1 MADLEELE
9 RHKRELELRRDIAK
23 LERNE
28 RLANKASHIVE
39 TTSSVA
45 TEVSASAKK
54 RVGGWGWF
62 PVSVCTLIGGFLVLG
77 GLHDGVFIIVGIGA
91 VFLLPLFFKLSR

>member
-1 MADLEELE
+1 MANLEELE
-9 RHKRELELRRDIAK
+9 RRKRELELRRDISK

-28 RLANKASHIVE
+28 RLATKTHQIVD

-45 TEVSASAKK
+45 TEISAGAKK

-62 PVSVCTLIGGFLVLG
+62 SVSVCTLIGAFLVLG
-77 GLHDGVFIIVGIGA
+77 GLHDGAMIIVGIGA
-91 VFLLPLFFKLSR
+91 VFLFPLYSKLSR

>member
-1 MADLEELE
+1 MSDLEELE
-9 RHKRELELRRDIAK
+9 RRKRELELRRDISR

-28 RLANKASHIVE
+28 RLANKANQIVDS
-39 TTSSVA
+39 TSSVA
-45 TEVSASAKK
+45 SGVSASAKR

-62 PVSVCTLIGGFLVLG
+62 SVSVCTLIGGFLVLG
-77 GLHDGVFIIVGIGA
+77 GLHDGVFMIVGIGA